1 MGDKKP
7 TVVAATEF
15 NADKDAE
22 QLYEAFK
29 GFGTNE
35 NIVTSIFAGRSLE
48 QRQSIQEAYKSK
60 YNKDLVQEIRSEVSG
75 NYLMALEGLIEDPA
89 DFHAKH
95 LQRIICGVLPG
106 CKDIPVL
113 EVLSPLSSVE
123 RNVIASAYAELF
135 KKTLADD
142 VEAKVSGPF
151 KAAVLTLVGGNDVN
165 QSLTSQKVESDTNFL
180 VSLKAE
186 DWTPENTTLM
196 DFLLKNN
203 PMALFAVINSYKTTT
218 NTDLLEVVK
227 TQPKEIYRE
236 GFKVLVEAAQD
247 HWMYFAKQL
256 YQSMKGIGTNDSKLI
271 YIIVFRCES
280 DLGNIADTFQQTF
293 NCSLQSFIRDDTSG
307 DYGNLLIALVGPE
320 VAATN

>member
-1 MGDKKP
+1 MQP

-113 EVLSPLSSVE
+113 EVLSPLSSV
-123 RNVIASAYAELF
+123 
-135 KKTLADD
+135 
-142 VEAKVSGPF
+142 
-151 KAAVLTLVGGNDVN
+151 GNDVN